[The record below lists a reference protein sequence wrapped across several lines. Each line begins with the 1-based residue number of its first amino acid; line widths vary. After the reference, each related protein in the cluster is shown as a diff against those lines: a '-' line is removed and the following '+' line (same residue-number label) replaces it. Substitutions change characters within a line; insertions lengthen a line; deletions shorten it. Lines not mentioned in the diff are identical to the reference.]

1 MKRILNLYIIREI
14 SSLFLLSITIFTLIL
29 LMGRM
34 LKLIELI
41 VSRGVPLTD
50 VCRMIIYL
58 MPSFLVFTIPM
69 AFLLAVLLAFG
80 RLSADNEIIV
90 LKASGISLIQIVP
103 PVAACGMFA
112 AGLSLAASL
121 FGVPWG
127 NSAFKDL
134 SFKVM
139 KQYAGATIREKVF
152 WDDIPGIVMYT
163 EQYDERKQALQ
174 GVIIHDGRNKERL
187 LTIFAR
193 RGAVSSGADREGL
206 RLTLNNGIIH
216 SPGKKDEYRLVHFEE
231 YVMSVTPDSPSTG
244 SGRNEQDMGITELLT
259 QSRITANDLS
269 QQLKI
274 RTELHSRFSFPFA
287 SVVFAFVAVPLGIQ
301 NRRSGKS
308 SGFTLSLGIIF
319 SYYLLLSFVRTL
331 AERGSLSPLIALWL
345 PNVLFLVLGI
355 ILLKMASQERNLTLP
370 GLNSIVDRFRKSR

>member
-112 AGLSLAASL
+112 AGLSLSQPVRCTV
-121 FGVPWG
+121 G
-127 NSAFKDL
+127 
-134 SFKVM
+134 
-139 KQYAGATIREKVF
+139 KQRFQRSQFQSNETV
-152 WDDIPGIVMYT
+152 
-163 EQYDERKQALQ
+163 
-174 GVIIHDGRNKERL
+174 
-187 LTIFAR
+187 R
-193 RGAVSSGADREGL
+193 RR
-206 RLTLNNGIIH
+206 
-216 SPGKKDEYRLVHFEE
+216 
-231 YVMSVTPDSPSTG
+231 
-244 SGRNEQDMGITELLT
+244 
-259 QSRITANDLS
+259 
-269 QQLKI
+269 
-274 RTELHSRFSFPFA
+274 
-287 SVVFAFVAVPLGIQ
+287 
-301 NRRSGKS
+301 
-308 SGFTLSLGIIF
+308 
-319 SYYLLLSFVRTL
+319 YY
-331 AERGSLSPLIALWL
+331 P
-345 PNVLFLVLGI
+345 
-355 ILLKMASQERNLTLP
+355 
-370 GLNSIVDRFRKSR
+370 RKSILGRYPGNRHVHRAV